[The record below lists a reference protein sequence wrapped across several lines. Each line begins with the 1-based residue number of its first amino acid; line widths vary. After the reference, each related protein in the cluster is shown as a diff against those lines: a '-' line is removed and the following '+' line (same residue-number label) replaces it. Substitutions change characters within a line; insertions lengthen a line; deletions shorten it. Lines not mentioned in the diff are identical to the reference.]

1 MADFY
6 PFWLDKEMLKGVRRF
21 NIDAYLVALEGWRR
35 GLSLTFYEHRTA
47 KTDMKLIGFDPVGK
61 LFSLSSEDKK
71 HFFYRTRGD
80 KISNEAVDIG
90 TDKELAKKYL
100 ENAGVPVPEGFSFTS
115 ETSVEEVTELIFQ
128 KNSPFVLKPTFGSLG
143 KGVTT
148 NIQTKEFFKE
158 SLEYIKETFDYS
170 DFIAEQHIEGE
181 DIRVYVVGDEIAAAT
196 KRIPANVTGD
206 GTSSIK
212 ELIVA
217 KNTSRKENPHTVT
230 RLIKIDDRMKDYL
243 KKQNLQLSHVPDKGE
258 TVYLKGES
266 NISAGGDS
274 IDVTDSIRPDVRE
287 VAVAAVKAIPDLHH
301 AGVDMIVND
310 EDAVVIEIN
319 STGSTALHTFPLFG
333 ESQNVA
339 EKIIDYY
346 FPETKNQIRSNMLYF
361 DYRIILKQLRSN
373 SIKQIEITDAPVG
386 ELYAKRYIISGK
398 VQKVGYRIWAENNA
412 IREGLHGYARNL
424 KNGDVAVVV
433 AGLNKYKVD
442 NFKHL
447 CYEGPER
454 ARVKNVID
462 YNWDKRV
469 KIGFEIKSH

>member
-1 MADFY
+1 MSEAY
-6 PFWLDKEMLKGVRRF
+6 PFWLDKEMLEGVRRF

-35 GLSLTFYEHRTA
+35 GLSLTFHEHNTTRT
-47 KTDMKLIGFDPVGK
+47 DLKLIGFDPIGK
-61 LFSLSSEDKK
+61 LFSLSSEDKN

-100 ENAGVPVPEGFSFTS
+100 KKAGVPVPEGFGFTS
-115 ETSVEEVTELIFQ
+115 ETPVEEVADSLFENQ
-128 KNSPFVLKPTFGSLG
+128 GPFVLKPTFGSLG

-158 SLEYIKETFDYS
+158 SLDYIKTTFDYT

-181 DIRVYVVGDEIAAAT
+181 DIRVYVVGEDIAAAT
-196 KRIPANVTGD
+196 KRTSANVTGD
-206 GTSSIK
+206 GTSSIE
-212 ELIVA
+212 ELISI
-217 KNTSRKENPHTVT
+217 KNKSRKSNPHTVT
-230 RLIKIDDRMKDYL
+230 RLIKIDDRMKAYL
-243 KKQNLQLSHVPDKGE
+243 NKQNKELSDAPDKGE

-274 IDVTDSIRPDVRE
+274 IDVTDSIRPEVRE

-301 AGVDMIVND
+301 AGVDMIVN
-310 EDAVVIEIN
+310 EQEAVVIEIN
-319 STGSTALHTFPLFG
+319 STGSTALHTFPLYG

-346 FPETKNQIRSNMLYF
+346 FTETKNEEKSDVLYF
-361 DYRIILKQLRSN
+361 DYKIILKQLRSN
-373 SIKQIEITDAPVG
+373 SIKQIEVTDAPVG
-386 ELYAKRYIISGK
+386 KVHAKRYIISGK

-424 KNGDVAVVV
+424 KNGDVVVVV
-433 AGLNKYKVD
+433 AGLDKYKVD

-447 CYEGPER
+447 CYDGPER
-454 ARVKNVID
+454 AKVKNVRE
-462 YNWDKRV
+462 YVWNKRI
-469 KIGFEIKSH
+469 KIGFEIKA

>member
-1 MADFY
+1 MSEAY
-6 PFWLDKEMLKGVRRF
+6 PFWLDKEMLEGVRRF

-35 GLSLTFYEHRTA
+35 GLSLTFHEHNTTRT
-47 KTDMKLIGFDPVGK
+47 DLKLIGFDPIGK
-61 LFSLSSEDKK
+61 LFSLSSEDKN

-100 ENAGVPVPEGFSFTS
+100 KKAGVPVPEGFGFTS
-115 ETSVEEVTELIFQ
+115 ETPVEEVADSLFENQ
-128 KNSPFVLKPTFGSLG
+128 GPFVLKPTFGSLG

-158 SLEYIKETFDYS
+158 SLDYIKTTFDYT

-181 DIRVYVVGDEIAAAT
+181 DIRVYVVGEDIAAAT
-196 KRIPANVTGD
+196 KRTSANVTGD
-206 GTSSIK
+206 GTSSIE
-212 ELIVA
+212 ELISI
-217 KNTSRKENPHTVT
+217 KNKSRKSNPHTVT
-230 RLIKIDDRMKDYL
+230 RLIKIDDRMKAYL
-243 KKQNLQLSHVPDKGE
+243 NKQNKELSDAPDKGE

-274 IDVTDSIRPDVRE
+274 IDVTDSIRPEVRE

-301 AGVDMIVND
+301 AGVDMIVN
-310 EDAVVIEIN
+310 EQEAVVIEIN
-319 STGSTALHTFPLFG
+319 STGSTALHTFPLYG
-333 ESQNVA
+333 ESQNVG

-346 FPETKNQIRSNMLYF
+346 FTETKNEEKSDVLYF
-361 DYRIILKQLRSN
+361 DYKIILKQLRSN
-373 SIKQIEITDAPVG
+373 SIKQIEVTDAPVG
-386 ELYAKRYIISGK
+386 KVHAKRYIISGK

-424 KNGDVAVVV
+424 KNGDVVVVV
-433 AGLNKYKVD
+433 AELEKYKVD

-447 CYEGPER
+447 CYDGHER
-454 ARVKNVID
+454 AKVKNVRE
-462 YNWDKRV
+462 YVWTKRIRV
-469 KIGFEIKSH
+469 GLENK